1 MVRKL
6 LVSSATLD
14 ALRLSFGREADNM
27 DTCIISIIINIAIII
42 IVIIVV
48 VIAIIINTIIT
59 TSA

>member
-42 IVIIVV
+42 IVIIIV
-48 VIAIIINTIIT
+48 VIIITTTIIT